1 MLGLRS
7 RRSRRGKAEA
17 EGPSSRGA
25 LVNPVFKSSANTAP
39 VGASNAA
46 PPTHEVYKVFLSGA
60 TYEVPMQPRD
70 ADYIDVADTAQ
81 CSPPNVYAT
90 PPVASVRNSPRNT
103 GVQSPNDGQYAVFSD
118 GRQAYSV
125 PLEAP
130 TDTDEATYAHPTPVN
145 PGLCAQSDVAGH
157 TYTLVGMGDSGEEM
171 GDGTGEQYALFQQS
185 GLHDTSPQPLSKTS
199 TFHNGESQT

>member
-130 TDTDEATYAHPTPVN
+130 VGPSEAPVGTN
-145 PGLCAQSDVAGH
+145 EAARTSTQTVGGRGDNGAGAPAK
-157 TYTLVGMGDSGEEM
+157 
-171 GDGTGEQYALFQQS
+171 EQDALFLGS
-185 GLHDTSPQPLSKTS
+185 GPREPPPPLSERS
-199 TFHNGESQT
+199 AVHNSESQT